1 MSPRQLAA
9 KLLEYSGTTS
19 LMIPGPLTATLG
31 SEAVK
36 DALDRGWIRPD
47 TETGFLVL
55 TDQQTQINEMRELAS
70 EAEDEKG
77 SKKHPFG
84 GEPLLMKLLQPCPK
98 CGKKGG
104 ECKCNETPKQEARD
118 YVLQH
123 SMRFHETL
131 GLGGDTSGSGGAPGS
146 GQPQQPAAP
155 PPQQTPT
162 SPGPTGA
169 DKNFVGQDVLIAQE
183 GKSYQAK
190 VMKLNPDGTCE
201 LSFGPNRPP
210 DYTRMF
216 RREEMQVIQPEREG
230 TVKVQQ

>member
-19 LMIPGPLTATLG
+19 LMIPGPLTAALG

-36 DALDRGWIRPD
+36 DALNRGWIRPD

-70 EAEDEKG
+70 E
-77 SKKHPFG
+77 
-84 GEPLLMKLLQPCPK
+84 PLLMKLLQPCPK
-98 CGKKGG
+98 CGKKGD

-118 YVLQH
+118 YAIRH
-123 SMRFHETL
+123 SQRFHETL
-131 GLGGDTSGSGGAPGS
+131 GLGGDASGSGGAPGS
-146 GQPQQPAAP
+146 GQPQGQPVA

-162 SPGPTGA
+162 SPTPNRPGQNYMVGEDVMVA
-169 DKNFVGQDVLIAQE
+169 DE
-183 GKSYQAK
+183 GKSYSAK
-190 VMKLNPDGTCE
+190 VQKVNPDGTYV
-201 LSFGPNRPP
+201 LSFGQNRP
-210 DYTRMF
+210 TQQNRMF
-216 RREEMQVIQPEREG
+216 RREEMQRIQPEHEG